1 MQNKIILSIT
11 FILHRTQLPFPLH
24 PTPISIS
31 IQIKFILCIIYMI
44 CSMMYSM
51 MSHISSVVLTLITLS
66 YTPKGK
72 IITSIF
78 FHKNFINYFL
88 TLTLLTH
95 FIYAIV
101 TSDRSSHVFRVLQQI
116 LTMIKI
122 LLSTGHS
129 LQQIT

>member
-1 MQNKIILSIT
+1 
-11 FILHRTQLPFPLH
+11 
-24 PTPISIS
+24 
-31 IQIKFILCIIYMI
+31 MI

-72 IITSIF
+72 IITSI
-78 FHKNFINYFL
+78 FINYFL